1 LSAERPRRDVLRLL
15 AGAAALA
22 GLGRRASAAG
32 YPSRPVR
39 LIVPYPAGGAPDIV
53 ARLISKWLTERFGQQ
68 FIVDNRTGAGG
79 NLGTE
84 MVAKA
89 APDGYTLLHAVSTNV
104 VNVTLYEH
112 LNYNFIRD
120 LAPIGMIATV
130 PFALLIY
137 PGFPAQTLADFI
149 AYAKANPGKVNMAT
163 QGIGTTPHICGELLQ
178 MMAGIR
184 FVHVPYRVNLMPDL
198 LAGQVHIYFSPLPQ
212 AIAFIKDGRLRA
224 LGVTTTTR
232 VHALPDVPAIA
243 EVVPG
248 YEALGWHGLC
258 APKDLPSDVIDTLNG
273 ALAAVVADPEMK
285 TRLDDLGVTPMRTT
299 PAEFGRF
306 IVDETEKW
314 AKVVKF
320 ANIRME

>member
-1 LSAERPRRDVLRLL
+1 MPVLPRD
-15 AGAAALA
+15 AAA
-22 GLGRRASAAG
+22 SD

-39 LIVPYPAGGAPDIV
+39 LVVPYPAGGAPDIV
-53 ARLISKWLTERFGQQ
+53 ARLISKWFTERFGQQ

-104 VNVTLYEH
+104 VNVTLYER

-120 LAPIGMIATV
+120 FAPIGMIATV

-137 PGFPAQTLADFI
+137 PGFPAKTLADFI

-178 MMAGIR
+178 MMTGTR
-184 FVHVPYRVNLMPDL
+184 FVHVPYRTSLMPDL
-198 LAGQVHIYFSPLPQ
+198 LGGQVHLYFSPLPQ
-212 AIAFIKDGRLRA
+212 AIAFIKDGRLRT
-224 LGVTTTTR
+224 LGVTTTGR
-232 VHALPDVPAIA
+232 AHALPDVPAIA

-258 APKDLPSDVIDTLNG
+258 APKDSSGEVVDTLNG
-273 ALAAVVADPEMK
+273 ALAAAVTDPEMK
-285 TRLDDLGVTPMRTT
+285 ARLDDLGVAPVQMT
-299 PAEFGRF
+299 PAEFGKF

-314 AKVVKF
+314 AKVIKF

>member
-1 LSAERPRRDVLRLL
+1 MKFPRRQILRLL
-15 AGAAALA
+15 AGAAALPA
-22 GLGRRASAAG
+22 LSRRASAAG

-53 ARLISKWLTERFGQQ
+53 ARLICKWLSERFGEQ

-120 LAPIGMIATV
+120 LAPVGIIGAV

-137 PGFPAQTLADFI
+137 PGFPAKTLGEFI

-178 MMAGIR
+178 MMTGIR
-184 FVHVPYRVNLMPDL
+184 FLHVPYRVNLIPDL

-212 AIAFIKDGRLRA
+212 AIAFIKDGRLRT
-224 LGVTTTTR
+224 LGVTTTAR
-232 VHALPDVPAIA
+232 AHALPDVPAIA

-258 APKDLPSDVIDTLNG
+258 APKDPPGEVVATLNG
-273 ALAAVVADPEMK
+273 ALAAAVTDPDLK
-285 TRLDDLGVTPMRTT
+285 ARLDDLGVTPMRMT
-299 PAEFGRF
+299 PAEFSQF

-314 AKVVKF
+314 AKVIKF